1 MRKLGKKL
9 VAKKETLQAFL
20 CNCDSA
26 CEYYCRPSPTSGP
39 PSYAPQL
46 GLISDRQA

>member
-1 MRKLGKKL
+1 MKKLGKKL

-20 CNCDSA
+20 CNCDSS
-26 CEYYCRPSPTSGP
+26 CNYVCRTDPTSGP

-46 GLISDRQA
+46 GLISNGQA